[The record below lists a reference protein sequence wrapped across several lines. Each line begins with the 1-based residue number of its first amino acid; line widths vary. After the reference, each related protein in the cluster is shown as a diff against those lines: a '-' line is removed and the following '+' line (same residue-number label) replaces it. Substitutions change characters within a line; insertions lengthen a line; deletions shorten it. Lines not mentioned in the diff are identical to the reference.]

1 MHEDLWAVS
10 DVFFGG
16 VDPVEEVIDQV
27 YHLVDSRDIELRV
40 GQHLSMS
47 RVPLQHSRSTD
58 TDTIIRLPTMIYTV
72 YMNGIFG
79 ERARTVQFLT
89 RTQNDVQLIA

>member
-10 DVFFGG
+10 DMFFG
-16 VDPVEEVIDQV
+16 VDPFEEVIDQV

-47 RVPLQHSRSTD
+47 RVPLQHSISTD
-58 TDTIIRLPTMIYTV
+58 TDTIIRLRTNNDLHSVWMAYLV
-72 YMNGIFG
+72 S
-79 ERARTVQFLT
+79 ERKQFLT